1 MILAAGRAV
10 VPGPGEARY
19 AWALALI
26 AALARLIPG
35 ALVTGT
41 EDVGLSW
48 EMAQSVVEG
57 GNPYVDALAAW
68 PPLWPALAAL
78 AVRFAALLSLP
89 SHLAI
94 KLWPIAADVAIAL
107 TLFSWKRISEPPR
120 AAFRF
125 ALLWALNPVS
135 IYITAIHG
143 NFDSLPALAL
153 LMALLFARA
162 EGRATRGAAWWL
174 ALGAALKTWPLF
186 ALPAILDRRRVGA
199 SLRCA
204 AIAIVPSAALIFLL
218 WLRTPEVIV
227 EKVLRYRGAA
237 GWWGTTGLASL
248 LGIDAGWAPSALFYG
263 AMAATALLFLS
274 DRDPASTALALLV
287 AFLAFAH
294 GFGAQYLL
302 WPVAVGLL
310 ASRRV
315 TIAYSAI
322 AAVTLVIEGT
332 MRPWTGELGQ
342 HLTAVPT
349 HLFHTAYGGARDREI
364 TTLVRMPVWLFV
376 AGWWGALAL
385 DRVRTLLRASRIR
398 RDSERAARAP
408 L

>member
-1 MILAAGRAV
+1 MSVAAGRASA
-10 VPGPGEARY
+10 PEPGEARF
-19 AWALALI
+19 AWALVLI
-26 AALARLIPG
+26 AAGARLIAG
-35 ALVTGT
+35 GLVTGT

-48 EMAQSVVEG
+48 EMARSVVEG
-57 GNPYVDALAAW
+57 RNPYVDALAAW
-68 PPLWPALAAL
+68 PPLWPSLAAL
-78 AVRFAALLSLP
+78 AVRLGAILMIP

-107 TLFSWKRISEPPR
+107 TLFSWKRISAPPR

-153 LMALLFARA
+153 LMAVLFARA
-162 EGRATRGAAWWL
+162 EGRATRSAAWWL
-174 ALGAALKTWPLF
+174 AIGVALKTWPLF
-186 ALPAILDRRRVGA
+186 ALPAILDRRRAGA

-204 AIAIVPSAALIFLL
+204 AIAIVPSAALLFVL
-218 WLRTPEVIV
+218 WMRTPDAIV

-237 GWWGTTGLASL
+237 GWWGTTGVASL
-248 LGIDAGWAPSALFYG
+248 LGIDAGLAPGALFYG

-274 DRDPASTALALLV
+274 DRDPAATALALLV

-310 ASRRV
+310 VAPRS
-315 TIAYSAI
+315 TIVYSAV
-322 AAVTLVIEGT
+322 AAVTLVIEGA

-342 HLTAVPT
+342 HLAAVPT
-349 HLFHTAYGGARDREI
+349 HLFHTAYGGARDRDWSAD
-364 TTLVRMPVWLFV
+364 RSWPVDPAPTSPTRARSAPAPRADRPPGRACSADHPR
-376 AGWWGALAL
+376 AG
-385 DRVRTLLRASRIR
+385 
-398 RDSERAARAP
+398 
-408 L
+408 